1 MEVNMEQDT
10 NKKDTDRYMEV
21 DICSR
26 TVDGRLSSLPA
37 AAVNSLTH
45 EKGEVNIRSGHEM
58 TTNIHI
64 HHSYSETKHSSFTL
78 LSATT
83 LHSAMSL
90 FIACG

>member
-1 MEVNMEQDT
+1 MEQDKYT
-10 NKKDTDRYMEV
+10 KDTDRYMEV

-26 TVDGRLSSLPA
+26 TVDSRLSSLPA
-37 AAVNSLTH
+37 AAVNSLAH
-45 EKGEVNIRSGHEM
+45 EKAEVNIRSGHEM

-64 HHSYSETKHSSFTL
+64 HHSYSEKTHSSFTL

-90 FIACG
+90 FIACD